1 MKLAFAVF
9 VTDAIFQAW
18 RERVVFGLRAVL
30 GSRAHARALPGEV
43 YLEEPLVRE
52 VDAVA
57 HAASH
62 DAVDQA
68 STRER
73 IAVQRERGLDA
84 RPKSRPARFYRCT
97 TLVSRQRLHAERIS
111 QAR

>member
-1 MKLAFAVF
+1 MS
-9 VTDAIFQAW
+9 
-18 RERVVFGLRAVL
+18 LR
-30 GSRAHARALPGEV
+30 HARETSSEASRRSRPEICLAK
-43 YLEEPLVRE
+43 YLEEPFVRE
-52 VDAVA
+52 VDAVT

-62 DAVDQA
+62 DAINQA